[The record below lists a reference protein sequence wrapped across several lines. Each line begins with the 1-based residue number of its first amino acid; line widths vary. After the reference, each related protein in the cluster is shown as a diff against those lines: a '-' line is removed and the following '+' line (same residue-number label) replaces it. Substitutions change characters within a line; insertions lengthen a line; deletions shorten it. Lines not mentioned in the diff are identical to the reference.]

1 MAEASPAYVTGKQ
14 NRVEKTQ
21 VALIA
26 SITFFTCQRKLEVV
40 VKPCDPS
47 LDPELVYI

>member
-1 MAEASPAYVTGKQ
+1 MSKASPGYVTGQQ

-21 VALIA
+21 VAPIA
-26 SITFFTCQRKLEVV
+26 PISFFTCQRKLQIV